1 MQPAQQSG
9 VSLDTATPAPYGD
22 SRLLACLALV
32 ARERAS
38 DLFLLAGAPPTV
50 KRQGAFLPISQQVLS
65 PQDIRSM
72 AYSIMGKAQHHEFE
86 TTMECD
92 FSYATA
98 EGARFRVNVHLQR
111 GQVGMVIRHVA
122 ATIAS
127 LDELGLPPVLKD
139 LAFLKGGL
147 VLTVGSAGSG
157 KTTTLAALLDH
168 RNANAAGHI
177 LTIEDPIE
185 YLHPHKKSLITQREV
200 GIDTRSYDEALRR
213 AMREAPNVIMIGEI
227 RDRAT
232 MQHAL
237 HYAESGHLCVSTLHA
252 HNANQAVQ
260 RILNFFPEHAH
271 KQLQMDLSLN
281 LRAVIAQRLIRS
293 VQGRLA
299 PAVEIM
305 MLTPYVADLIQKGQI
320 DELKTA
326 INRGTEQGMC
336 SFDHSLFKL
345 VETGVIT
352 AEEAVA
358 HADNRTDLSL
368 KLRLAAG
375 GSLAVDGM
383 SMSASREPAV
393 PRTPMGK

>member
-1 MQPAQQSG
+1 MPSESD
-9 VSLDTATPAPYGD
+9 VVIEPHPPAPFGD

-50 KRQGAFLPISQQVLS
+50 KRQGDFLPISQQVL
-65 PQDIRSM
+65 PAQDIRTM
-72 AYSIMGKAQHHEFE
+72 AYSIMGKAQRHEFE
-86 TTMECD
+86 STMECD

-98 EGARFRVNVHLQR
+98 EGDRFRVN
-111 GQVGMVIRHVA
+111 
-122 ATIAS
+122 
-127 LDELGLPPVLKD
+127 
-139 LAFLKGGL
+139 
-147 VLTVGSAGSG
+147 
-157 KTTTLAALLDH
+157 ALLDH
-168 RNANAAGHI
+168 RNTNAPGHI

-281 LRAVIAQRLIRS
+281 LRAVIAQRLIKGVS
-293 VQGRLA
+293 ARLV
-299 PAVEIM
+299 PATEVM
-305 MLTPYVADLIQKGQI
+305 LLTPYVADLIQKGQV

-326 INRGTEQGMC
+326 INRGVEQGMC
-336 SFDHSLFKL
+336 SFDQSLFAL
-345 VETGVIT
+345 AESGAIS
-352 AEEAVA
+352 AEEAIA

-375 GSLAVDGM
+375 GSLTVAGM
-383 SMSASREPAV
+383 SMREN
-393 PRTPMGK
+393 TPLV

>member
-1 MQPAQQSG
+1 MDSVSQSG
-9 VSLDTATPAPYGD
+9 VSLEAKAPAPYGD

-50 KRQGAFLPISQQVLS
+50 KRQGAFLPISQQVLKA
-65 PQDIRSM
+65 QDIRTM

-98 EGARFRVNVHLQR
+98 EGDRFRVNVHLQR

-122 ATIAS
+122 GSIAS
-127 LDELGLPPVLKD
+127 LDELGLPQVLKD

-147 VLTVGSAGSG
+147 ILTVGSAGSG

-168 RNANAAGHI
+168 RNTNASGHI

-281 LRAVIAQRLIRS
+281 LRAVVAQRLIKG
-293 VQGRLA
+293 VEGRLV
-299 PAVEIM
+299 PATEIM
-305 MLTPYVADLIQKGQI
+305 LLTPYVADLIQKGQV

-326 INRGTEQGMC
+326 ISRGTEQGMC
-336 SFDHSLFKL
+336 SFDQSLFKL
-345 VETGVIT
+345 VESGAISV
-352 AEEAVA
+352 EEAIA

-375 GSLAVDGM
+375 GTLSVDGM
-383 SMSASREPAV
+383 SMSAQQAATAPNGR
-393 PRTPMGK
+393 